1 MMVSKMA
8 KKVRL
13 IFILFVGI
21 IIVAVASLV
30 VVNILNDENKLT
42 VEENKWINNNL
53 STVLNVNVINDLDI
67 FGKSGAGV
75 FYDFLN
81 DLGKEYNLK
90 INPIT

>member
-42 VEENKWINNNL
+42 VEENKWINNNYKTINITGGEDANN
-53 STVLNVNVINDLDI
+53 TVVIDWFKNHGERI
-67 FGKSGAGV
+67 K
-75 FYDFLN
+75 
-81 DLGKEYNLK
+81 
-90 INPIT
+90 

>member
-53 STVLNVNVINDLDI
+53 
-67 FGKSGAGV
+67 
-75 FYDFLN
+75 
-81 DLGKEYNLK
+81 
-90 INPIT
+90 